1 MIQISHKAKQFLA
14 VVAKL
19 LVVAAAFYFIYYKL
33 ANDEAVKSGL
43 FLEKIQSNFS
53 FTAIF
58 ILLLL
63 SFLNRFLEIIKW
75 QNLISTIK
83 NISIGEASK
92 QVLAAL
98 TLSIFTPNGIGE
110 YAGKAL
116 FYPKTQTKEIVFLNL
131 VCNGIQML
139 LSILFGIAGLVW
151 FNQITKII
159 SNTQLLLAFGILA
172 VIIGL
177 VVSLQKIEIRGYS
190 IQKLFEKINTIPKKV
205 HRKNIGLAISRY
217 MIFSHQN
224 LLLFVLLG
232 VELPYFTMMAAITA
246 VYFLSSSL
254 PAFQMFDFAIKG
266 SVALLFF
273 APLGVKDWIPIL
285 VTTIMWFLNVV
296 LPVVIGSFYVMKFK
310 LK

>member
-43 FLEKIQSNFS
+43 FLEKIRNNFS

-83 NISIGEASK
+83 KISIGEASK

-116 FYPKTQTKEIVFLNL
+116 FYIKTQTKEIVFLNL
-131 VCNGIQML
+131 VCNGIQMV
-139 LSILFGIAGLVW
+139 LSILFGIAGLIW
-151 FNQITKII
+151 FNQITKI
-159 SNTQLLLAFGILA
+159 
-172 VIIGL
+172 
-177 VVSLQKIEIRGYS
+177 
-190 IQKLFEKINTIPKKV
+190 
-205 HRKNIGLAISRY
+205 
-217 MIFSHQN
+217 
-224 LLLFVLLG
+224 
-232 VELPYFTMMAAITA
+232 
-246 VYFLSSSL
+246 
-254 PAFQMFDFAIKG
+254 
-266 SVALLFF
+266 
-273 APLGVKDWIPIL
+273 
-285 VTTIMWFLNVV
+285 
-296 LPVVIGSFYVMKFK
+296 
-310 LK
+310 